1 ITEQK
6 RMEAQLQHARK
17 MEAVGTLAGGVAHD
31 FNNTLQAISGYVQL
45 LLLKK
50 GADDPDHEYLFAID
64 QAIRRATGLINQLL
78 TVSRKMESKPEPVD
92 LGQVVA
98 EVSKLL
104 ERTIPRMIR
113 IEVDNAGDLGPV
125 NADPTQLE
133 QIILNLGGNARDAM
147 PDGGQL
153 TFTTRNLTITD
164 GPARPHAEIEA
175 GGYVVLE
182 VSDTGHGMDEE
193 TVHHIFEPFFTT
205 KGIGRG
211 TGLGLATV
219 YGIVRNHGGHIICDS
234 RVGRGATFTIF
245 LPALADAG
253 RLEAAAPE
261 DVGDIRGGSE
271 TILLV
276 DDERPILEIGEE
288 ILGQYGYSI
297 LTASSGEEALEIY
310 GREGPRIDL
319 VILDLSM
326 PGMGGHKCLKEL
338 RAVDPRVRVIIAT
351 GYSTQSLS
359 GAAIESQARGF
370 ISKPY
375 SLFGLLKMVREVL
388 DDAP

>member
-1 ITEQK
+1 
-6 RMEAQLQHARK
+6 M
-17 MEAVGTLAGGVAHD
+17 
-31 FNNTLQAISGYVQL
+31 
-45 LLLKK
+45 
-50 GADDPDHEYLFAID
+50 
-64 QAIRRATGLINQLL
+64 
-78 TVSRKMESKPEPVD
+78 
-92 LGQVVA
+92 
-98 EVSKLL
+98 
-104 ERTIPRMIR
+104 
-113 IEVDNAGDLGPV
+113 
-125 NADPTQLE
+125 
-133 QIILNLGGNARDAM
+133 
-147 PDGGQL
+147 
-153 TFTTRNLTITD
+153 
-164 GPARPHAEIEA
+164 
-175 GGYVVLE
+175 
-182 VSDTGHGMDEE
+182 
-193 TVHHIFEPFFTT
+193 
-205 KGIGRG
+205 
-211 TGLGLATV
+211 
-219 YGIVRNHGGHIICDS
+219 
-234 RVGRGATFTIF
+234 
-245 LPALADAG
+245 
-253 RLEAAAPE
+253 
-261 DVGDIRGGSE
+261 GDIRGGSE